1 MSSFSWLLANVAGP
15 RSPVPRPHLMPDDP
29 AIRAEVD
36 REDGLP
42 LGTDAGEIRNELP
55 ADLDVTGFVGP
66 YTFPDN
72 GRRRTQ
78 GLIHLAVAG
87 GLVALWAAFAERGVL
102 VNDGYLVVAGILAA
116 VAAYSFAAA
125 RRLKVRELDALAAAA
140 RQVGFAVG
148 HASAQMA
155 WRGLLSVPTWR
166 VLVYSADDP
175 PTKRGLVV
183 VDGTTGEVLGS
194 AVEDNPED
202 WSDIEP

>member
-1 MSSFSWLLANVAGP
+1 
-15 RSPVPRPHLMPDDP
+15 MPDDP
-29 AIRAEVD
+29 RTAE
-36 REDGLP
+36 
-42 LGTDAGEIRNELP
+42 GTGEIRDELP

-72 GRRRTQ
+72 GRRRIQ
-78 GLIHLAVAG
+78 GVIHLVVAAALLG
-87 GLVALWAAFAERGVL
+87 LWAGFADGGVL
-102 VNDGYLVVAGILAA
+102 VNDGYLVVAGLLAA
-116 VAAYSFAAA
+116 AAVYSFAAA

-140 RQVGFAVG
+140 QEVGFPVG

-155 WRGLLSVPTWR
+155 WRGLLSIPTWR
-166 VLVYSADDP
+166 VLIYSADEP

-202 WSDIEP
+202 WEDI

>member
-1 MSSFSWLLANVAGP
+1 MSDEA
-15 RSPVPRPHLMPDDP
+15 P
-29 AIRAEVD
+29 AAAD
-36 REDGLP
+36 S
-42 LGTDAGEIRNELP
+42 AEIRDELP

-72 GRRRTQ
+72 GRRRIQ
-78 GLIHLAVAG
+78 AVIHLAVAVMLLG
-87 GLVALWAAFAERGVL
+87 LWAAFADGGVL
-102 VNDGYLVVAGILAA
+102 VNDGYLVVAGLLAA
-116 VAAYSFAAA
+116 AAAYSLAAA

-140 RQVGFAVG
+140 REVGFPIG

-155 WRGLLSVPTWR
+155 WRGFLSVPTWR

-183 VDGTTGEVLGS
+183 VDGATGEVLGA

-202 WSDIEP
+202 WSEIDLGSAGAS

>member
-1 MSSFSWLLANVAGP
+1 M
-15 RSPVPRPHLMPDDP
+15 RD
-29 AIRAEVD
+29 
-36 REDGLP
+36 
-42 LGTDAGEIRNELP
+42 ELP
-55 ADLDVTGFVGP
+55 ADLDVTGVVGP

-72 GRRRTQ
+72 GRRRFH
-78 GLIHLAVAG
+78 GYIHLGLAAVLLG
-87 GLVALWAAFAERGVL
+87 LWAAFADGGVL
-102 VNDGYLVVAGILAA
+102 VNDGYLVVAGLLAA
-116 VAAYSFAAA
+116 AAAYSFAAA

-140 RQVGFAVG
+140 REVGFPLG

-202 WSDIEP
+202 WSDIDL